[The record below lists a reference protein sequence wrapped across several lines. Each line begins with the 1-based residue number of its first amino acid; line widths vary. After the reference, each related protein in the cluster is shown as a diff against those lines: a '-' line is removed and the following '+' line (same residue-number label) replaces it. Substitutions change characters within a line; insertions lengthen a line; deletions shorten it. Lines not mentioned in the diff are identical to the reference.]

1 MIHKHGCKNLQ
12 HNRKYISLTMLYK
25 VINAMENKDKITP
38 ANTQTRSKNEHKD
51 YIMTQNTNKYKC
63 SFFP

>member
-1 MIHKHGCKNLQ
+1 
-12 HNRKYISLTMLYK
+12 MLYK